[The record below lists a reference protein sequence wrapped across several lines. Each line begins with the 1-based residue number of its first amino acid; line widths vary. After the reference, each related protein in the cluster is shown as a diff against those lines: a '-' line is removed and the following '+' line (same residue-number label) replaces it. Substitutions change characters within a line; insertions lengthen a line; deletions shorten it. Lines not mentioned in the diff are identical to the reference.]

1 MSKKGDSELFP
12 LEHCQRKSHHPEK
25 LKINLISRLNR
36 LEGQIRG
43 VKRLIEGD
51 TYCDDI
57 LHQISSIQSSLSGF
71 SHQLLEYHFKSCI
84 VEQIKEG
91 KLEVHDE
98 FLKTIKKLKV

>member
-1 MSKKGDSELFP
+1 MSKKSSVDIFKTD
-12 LEHCQRKSHHPEK
+12 HCQRKSHHPEK
-25 LKINLISRLNR
+25 LKMNLISRLNR

-43 VKRLIEGD
+43 VKRLIEED

-91 KLEVHDE
+91 KIEVHDE
-98 FLKTIKKLKV
+98 FLKTIKKLKI